1 VNWSALVPCC
11 GNFLPVYSI
20 SDSLQETL
28 GAGMRDGFSSFLT
41 LLVIASGLALAGYLV
56 LGCWQDFRKHQLS
69 NQLNYSFLLV
79 ATILS
84 GGRSAVEVL
93 LALVQSE
100 GSYALGQSILAVSAG
115 ESLLGGFVCFV
126 FTFVCWRFGLIGG
139 GDVKFAAVI
148 GAFLG
153 PWGGIIA
160 LVLCHILA
168 MVTVTLDLVSRHLKA
183 IHTRK
188 LPSYSQLQV
197 DLKREIP
204 MAGFYA
210 IGVMGY
216 LLGGFTI

>member
-1 VNWSALVPCC
+1 MNWSSYVPGC
-11 GNFLPVYSI
+11 GNFLSAYSI

-41 LLVIASGLALAGYLV
+41 LLVIASGLALVGYLV
-56 LGCWQDFRKHQLS
+56 LGCWQDLRKHQLS

-216 LLGGFTI
+216 LLGGFTT